1 MAVTAEA
8 SHCCRAA
15 WAGRRSSGEVGQE
28 WAEVGREWAEVGRE
42 WAEVGRE
49 WAEVGREEVI
59 GAEAAPMPTRTV
71 DCHHV
76 SSVEAVIT
84 TSNT

>member
-15 WAGRRSSGEVGQE
+15 WAGRRSSGEVGQ
-28 WAEVGREWAEVGRE
+28 E